1 MKTAPPPL
9 EPALDRMTPLDG
21 GEVFSRLW
29 PASAPAAP
37 LILLFHDSLGSV
49 ELWRDF
55 PAQLRAATGCAVLA
69 YDRLG
74 HGRSSGRAALPALD
88 FIHREALA
96 LSGLLTS
103 WNIGRFIAFGHSVG
117 GAIAAHC
124 AALQAPACLALIT
137 ESAQAFVE
145 ERTTR
150 GIRAARQQLSQPEQR
165 EKLRRYHGD
174 KADWVLDAWVQTW
187 LAPGFASWDLA
198 AELPA
203 LHCPLLAIHG
213 EDDEYGSAAHPQRYL
228 GLTQGP
234 AELRLLPGVRHLPHR
249 EQPALVAGTVAGF
262 LHRHL
267 N

>member
-1 MKTAPPPL
+1 MKSAPP
-9 EPALDRMTPLDG
+9 AAQDRMTPLDG

-29 PASAPAAP
+29 PAAAPAAP
-37 LILLFHDSLGSV
+37 LILLFHDSLGCV

-55 PAQLRAATGCAVLA
+55 PAQLRAASGCAVLA

-74 HGRSSGRAALPALD
+74 HGRSSPRAQWPELD
-88 FIHREALA
+88 FIRREAL
-96 LSGLLTS
+96 LLTELLAG

-124 AALQAPACLALIT
+124 AALRPAACQALIT

-145 ERTTR
+145 ERTLG
-150 GIRAARQQLSQPEQR
+150 GIRAAQQQLSRPEQR

-174 KADWVLDAWVQTW
+174 KADWVLNAWVRTW
-187 LAPGFASWDLA
+187 LAPGFAGWNLA

-213 EDDEYGSAAHPQRYL
+213 EEDEYGSALHPRRYL
-228 GLTQGP
+228 SLSRAA
-234 AELRLLPGVRHLPHR
+234 AELLLLPGVRHLPHR
-249 EQPALVAGTVAGF
+249 EQPELVAGAVAGF
-262 LHRHL
+262 LRRRL
-267 N
+267 G